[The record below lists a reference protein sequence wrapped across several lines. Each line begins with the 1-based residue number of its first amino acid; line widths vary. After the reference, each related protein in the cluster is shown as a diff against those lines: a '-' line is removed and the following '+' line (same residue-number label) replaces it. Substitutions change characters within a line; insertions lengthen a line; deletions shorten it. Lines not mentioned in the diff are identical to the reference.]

1 MISDLCRWGSWCWL
15 IIIIL
20 IYLRGLSLKIKSG
33 QLTLLTFFKYTLGT
47 LLINAF
53 FYLLAGAVSIASWFV
68 GFIIV
73 MIFLGSTVSD
83 ESLKKWEEE
92 RPKREAEARKRRI
105 EEANRTHKKELE
117 REHQRFVERVRE
129 EERRRRNNT

>member
-1 MISDLCRWGSWCWL
+1 MPLGILVLVDHHYFDLPERTVTE
-15 IIIIL
+15 
-20 IYLRGLSLKIKSG
+20 IKSG

-83 ESLKKWEEE
+83 ESL
-92 RPKREAEARKRRI
+92 
-105 EEANRTHKKELE
+105 
-117 REHQRFVERVRE
+117 
-129 EERRRRNNT
+129 